1 MAPKHLLTRKWAAPL
16 IGIGM
21 ALALCDG
28 AAAQSVEQFYRGRT
42 INVLVASQSG
52 GVNDLVARLI
62 ARHFGNHIP
71 GKPSLIVQ
79 NLQSSGLVLANRIYS
94 SAEKDGTV
102 IAMIERGTPQLAVQ
116 GEPNVR
122 FDPQKLTWLGSI
134 SSYADDAYVFWVN
147 ATFPAKTVA
156 DLKPPGTLTARIG
169 TTGAGATNLVFTQI
183 SKDVLGLNVQNVRGY
198 RGAADAFLA
207 QQRGEVDG
215 QVVGLA
221 SIKVGQASLYNSG
234 FFRPLIAF
242 ARTTRY
248 REFPDV
254 PTGRELTSDPK
265 ALAMLAF
272 AEAPFFMA
280 LPVVAPPDLPP
291 ERAKA
296 LQTGFMT
303 MTKDPAFIDE
313 ANRMS
318 LELSPI
324 DGEAVRRIIAQMSET
339 PKEVIEQFNEIV
351 SLKH

>member
-1 MAPKHLLTRKWAAPL
+1 MARKHLHTRKWVSPL
-16 IGIGM
+16 VGIGM
-21 ALALCDG
+21 AFGLVEG

-42 INVLVASQSG
+42 ITALVASQPG

-62 ARHFGNHIP
+62 SRHLGNHIP
-71 GKPSLIVQ
+71 GKPLMIVQ
-79 NLQSSGLVLANRIYS
+79 NLQSAGLVLANRIYA

-102 IAMIERGTPQLAVQ
+102 IAVIERGTPQLAIQ
-116 GEPNVR
+116 GEPNAR
-122 FDPQKLTWLGSI
+122 FDPQKMTWLGSV

-147 ATFPAKTVA
+147 STFAAKTVA
-156 DLKPPGTLTARIG
+156 DLKPPSTLLARIG

-207 QQRGEVDG
+207 QQRGELDG

-221 SIKVGQASLYNSG
+221 SIKAGQSALYKSG
-234 FFRPLIAF
+234 YFRPLIAF

-254 PTGRELTSDPK
+254 PTGRELTTDPK

-291 ERAKA
+291 DRAKA
-296 LQTGFMT
+296 LQTGFMA
-303 MTKDPAFIDE
+303 MTKDPAFIDD
-313 ANRMS
+313 ASRMS

-324 DGEAVRRIIAQMSET
+324 DGDAVRRIIAQMSET

>member
-1 MAPKHLLTRKWAAPL
+1 MTSSFCSYRKLFVPLTL
-16 IGIGM
+16 SM
-21 ALALCDG
+21 MLASIEG

-42 INVLVASQSG
+42 ITALVASQPG

-62 ARHFGNHIP
+62 SRHLGNHIP
-71 GKPSLIVQ
+71 GKPLMIVQ
-79 NLQSSGLVLANRIYS
+79 NLQAAGLVLANRIYS

-102 IAMIERGTPQLAVQ
+102 IGVIERGTPQLAIQ
-116 GEPNVR
+116 GEPNAR
-122 FDPQKLTWLGSI
+122 FDPMKFTWLGSV

-147 ATFPAKTVA
+147 STFPAKTVA
-156 DLKPPGTLTARIG
+156 DLKPPSTLTAKIG

-207 QQRGEVDG
+207 QQRGELDG

-221 SIKVGQASLYNSG
+221 SIKVGQASLYKSG

-265 ALAMLAF
+265 ALAMLTF

-280 LPVVAPPDLPP
+280 LPVIAPPDLPP

-296 LQTGFMT
+296 LQDGFMA

-313 ANRMS
+313 AGRMS

-339 PKEVIEQFNEIV
+339 PKEVIDQFNEIV
-351 SLKH
+351 SLKR